1 MLPVAEKGPSVESY
15 ALTVLKKKMT
25 FLRVWTVVLTAAI
38 NAVDTVVE
46 VDAVVV
52 VTSSGTAR

>member
-1 MLPVAEKGPSVESY
+1 MYSLS
-15 ALTVLKKKMT
+15 VLKKKMT
-25 FLRVWTVVLTAAI
+25 FLRVWAVVLTAAI